1 MKSLNI
7 FYNNNEKSFNVYKAL
22 VDKAKY
28 HGFKINTEFSES
40 AFINVCIG
48 GDGSFIRA
56 CHQSNF
62 SEIPFIGINAG
73 TLGFFQEI
81 HSHELDRFLVKL
93 KNENYITNRLHLLK
107 VKANTREFYAINDF
121 VVSSRNHSIGKIVV
135 DIDGNHLENFAG
147 DGLIV
152 STPAG
157 STAYNFSVGG
167 SILYQELK
175 GYQLSPIAPI
185 NTKAHRSLLN
195 SIVLSNKE
203 TLSMSAS
210 ENCQLIVDGYR
221 IEDEIDN
228 LEFTMPEKYINK
240 LVFNTDYYWKNLKD
254 KFL

>member
-1 MKSLNI
+1 MKSLNV
-7 FYNNNEKSFNVYKAL
+7 FYNNNEKSYNVYKAL
-22 VDKAKY
+22 VEKALY
-28 HGFKINTEFSES
+28 HGFKINSKFSED
-40 AFINVCIG
+40 AFTNVCIG

-56 CHQSNF
+56 CHETNF
-62 SEIPFIGINAG
+62 SSIPFIGINAG

-81 HSHELDRFLVKL
+81 HSHEIDRFLVKL
-93 KNENYITNRLHLLK
+93 KNDHYTISKLYLIK
-107 VKANTREFYAINDF
+107 AKANSREFYAINDF
-121 VVSSRNHSIGKIVV
+121 VVSSKNHSISKIIV

-167 SILYQELK
+167 SILYQELY

-203 TLSMSAS
+203 TLTMSAS
-210 ENCQLIVDGYR
+210 ENCQLIVDGYK
-221 IEDEIDN
+221 IEEKIDN
-228 LEFTMPEKYINK
+228 IEFSMPEVYINK
-240 LVFNTDYYWKNLKD
+240 LVFNPDYYWKNLKD

>member
-1 MKSLNI
+1 MKSLNV
-7 FYNNNEKSFNVYKAL
+7 FYNNNEKSYNVYKAL
-22 VDKAKY
+22 VEKALY
-28 HGFKINTEFSES
+28 HGFKINSKFSED
-40 AFINVCIG
+40 AFTNVCIG
-48 GDGSFIRA
+48 GDGSSIRA
-56 CHQSNF
+56 GHETNF
-62 SEIPFIGINAG
+62 ASIPFIG

-81 HSHELDRFLVKL
+81 HSHEIDRFLVKL
-93 KNENYITNRLHLLK
+93 KNDHYTISKLYLIK
-107 VKANTREFYAINDF
+107 AKANSREFYAINDF
-121 VVSSRNHSIGKIVV
+121 VVSSKNHSISKIIV

-167 SILYQELK
+167 SILYQELY

-203 TLSMSAS
+203 TLTMSAS
-210 ENCQLIVDGYR
+210 ENCQLIVDGYK
-221 IEDEIDN
+221 IEEKIDN
-228 LEFTMPEKYINK
+228 IEFSMP
-240 LVFNTDYYWKNLKD
+240 DYYWKNLKD